1 MNFGV
6 DSARNLSTLPKKD
19 RSGQQQ
25 SETLESVILDCLR
38 KMDKD
43 INGYCAKL
51 LKQIQTIKELL
62 GVWHCFMVLMIIA
75 IVKEYWNILIPE
87 ANGID
92 SPMKGAWHGI
102 KMMNHLRG
110 DSCYSYLIWLF
121 PFELW

>member
-43 INGYCAKL
+43 INGHCAKL

-62 GVWHCFMVLMIIA
+62 GV
-75 IVKEYWNILIPE
+75 
-87 ANGID
+87 
-92 SPMKGAWHGI
+92 
-102 KMMNHLRG
+102 
-110 DSCYSYLIWLF
+110 
-121 PFELW
+121 